1 MKRIWNLLLFVFASL
16 AIYAQSEV
24 VQPKV
29 LYDIQK
35 IDARKK
41 IRIPD
46 IMGYKALKC
55 DFHIHT
61 TFSDGFVIPRERVE
75 EAWREGLDAIA
86 LTDHVPTSKEKD
98 NNENFKLGKRHADRL
113 GILLI
118 KGVEYSMEPPVGH
131 LNFLFIDDANK
142 YDEPSLTSEQAITLA
157 ADDGAFIVINHSEGL
172 SDFQRKLVEQNKIH
186 AMEVIND
193 RLMYPSAIDFCN
205 QYNMTKIGNTD
216 IHRPIHDRYDVENGH
231 RNLNLVFAKERSEES
246 IKEALFAGRT
256 ISYTGDYLIGNK
268 EYLHALLKASL
279 VVSEFQMDV
288 SPFWY
293 TVHIENISDITY
305 TLEGE
310 DNTRI
315 SFPAH
320 KTIILRKELVDVDMV
335 YQVVN
340 TYISSTEHLEYPL
353 TYFIGLKNDHP

>member
-1 MKRIWNLLLFVFASL
+1 MKRIWNLLLFIFASL
-16 AIYAQSEV
+16 AIYAQGEV

-29 LYDIQK
+29 LYDIQE

-142 YDEPSLTSEQAITLA
+142 YYEPSLNS
-157 ADDGAFIVINHSEGL
+157 
-172 SDFQRKLVEQNKIH
+172 
-186 AMEVIND
+186 
-193 RLMYPSAIDFCN
+193 
-205 QYNMTKIGNTD
+205 
-216 IHRPIHDRYDVENGH
+216 
-231 RNLNLVFAKERSEES
+231 
-246 IKEALFAGRT
+246 
-256 ISYTGDYLIGNK
+256 
-268 EYLHALLKASL
+268 
-279 VVSEFQMDV
+279 
-288 SPFWY
+288 
-293 TVHIENISDITY
+293 
-305 TLEGE
+305 
-310 DNTRI
+310 
-315 SFPAH
+315 
-320 KTIILRKELVDVDMV
+320 
-335 YQVVN
+335 
-340 TYISSTEHLEYPL
+340 
-353 TYFIGLKNDHP
+353 